1 LKTHLYSASARSE
14 QTFAE
19 RLLQKAF
26 PDKAFQTLPIE
37 AFAEIA
43 YSDELALKN
52 ETLQAFW
59 KSYRIDGAP
68 EQIAPSPLPRLYRA
82 STKRRV
88 LVSRKGVTLSFIGGN
103 AEQKSDAKHHESVL
117 EPESHKKIYGFISEK
132 LNLSAYSTLARH
144 LHFVIVRGSYRE
156 PSVIFNVDM
165 MNGEI
170 VRKLKLLAEQLK
182 SLDEPVVSAYI
193 FQDATRSSYTFEQKR
208 PDVQV
213 PFKRL
218 YGAERLFLKILGKKF
233 SYHPTAFSQINES
246 ILPVMLQTAE
256 AMLMPHGKRL
266 LDLYCG
272 YGMFGLWLAAHYTE
286 VVGID
291 AEGVSIQSAQEN
303 AAYFKTATLNFIS
316 RRITAESLKRS
327 LPKAIADE
335 VVLLD
340 PPRQGTEK
348 GVIECLAERKP
359 KCVLHIFCGVD
370 EIAREIKAW
379 NRCGYRVIRALPI
392 DMFAGTPN
400 LETMVLLKPKS

>member
-1 LKTHLYSASARSE
+1 MKLPSNLARTLSE

-26 PDKAFQTLPIE
+26 PDKTFQTLPIE
-37 AFAEIA
+37 AFADLA

-52 ETLQAFW
+52 ETLQAYW
-59 KSYRIDGAP
+59 KSNRLRGVP
-68 EQIAPSPLPRLYRA
+68 EPIMPSPLPRFYRT

-117 EPESHKKIYGFISEK
+117 EPESHKKIYAVVSEK
-132 LNLSAYSTLARH
+132 LNLPAYSTLARH
-144 LHFVIVRGSYRE
+144 LHFVIVRGSYLE

-170 VRKLKLLAEQLK
+170 VRKLKLLAESLK
-182 SLDEPVVSAYI
+182 SLQVVSAYV
-193 FQDATRSSYTFEQKR
+193 FQDATRSNYTFEQKR
-208 PDVQV
+208 PEVQV

-218 YGAERLFLKILGKKF
+218 YGAERLFLKILDKKF
-233 SYHPTAFSQINES
+233 SYHPTAFSQVNQS
-246 ILPVMLQTAE
+246 LLPAMLQSAE
-256 AMLMPHGKRL
+256 EMLAPHGKRL

-272 YGMFGLWLAAHYTE
+272 YGMFGLSLATHYAE
-286 VVGID
+286 VIGID
-291 AEGVSIQSAQEN
+291 AEGVSIQSAREN
-303 AAYFKTATLNFIS
+303 APFFKHATLNFLS
-316 RRITAESLKRS
+316 RRITVDALKRS

-348 GVIECLAERKP
+348 GVIEYLAERKP
-359 KCVLHIFCGVD
+359 VRVLHIFCGVD
-370 EIAREIKAW
+370 EIAREVKAW
-379 NRCGYRVIRALPI
+379 EQCGYRVARVLPL

-400 LETMVLLKPKS
+400 LETMVLLKPKL

>member
-1 LKTHLYSASARSE
+1 M
-14 QTFAE
+14 
-19 RLLQKAF
+19 
-26 PDKAFQTLPIE
+26 FQTLPIE
-37 AFAEIA
+37 AFADLP

-59 KSYRIDGAP
+59 KSNRLDGSP
-68 EQIAPSPLPRLYRA
+68 EPIMPSPLPRFYRT

-103 AEQKSDAKHHESVL
+103 AEQKSDAKHHDSVL
-117 EPESHKKIYGFISEK
+117 EPESHKKIYAFISEK
-132 LNLSAYSTLARH
+132 LNLPAYSTLARH
-144 LHFVIVRGSYRE
+144 VHFVIVRGSYHE

-170 VRKLKLLAEQLK
+170 VRKLKRLAEQLK

-193 FQDATRSSYTFEQKR
+193 FQDATRSNYTFEQKR

-218 YGAERLFLKILGKKF
+218 YGAERLFLKVLGKKF
-233 SYHPTAFSQINES
+233 SYHPTAFSQVNES
-246 ILPVMLQTAE
+246 LLPAMLQNAE
-256 AMLMPHGKRL
+256 AMLAPHGKRL

-272 YGMFGLWLAAHYTE
+272 YGMFGLWLATHYDE
-286 VVGID
+286 VIGID
-291 AEGVSIQSAQEN
+291 AEGVSIHSAREN
-303 AAYFKTATLNFIS
+303 APFFKHATLNFLS

-327 LPKAIADE
+327 LPKAIAEE

-340 PPRQGTEK
+340 PPRQGTQQ
-348 GVIECLAERKP
+348 GVIELLAERKP
-359 KCVLHIFCGVD
+359 VRVLHIFCGVD
-370 EIAREIKAW
+370 EIAREVKAW
-379 NRCGYRVIRALPI
+379 KRCGYQVERALPM